1 MSATDAA
8 GTLVD
13 DQLVDAFRRDGVVVL
28 RDLLDPESL
37 ATLARGVEM
46 NLAALSP
53 LGMNA
58 TRPGE
63 PGAFIEDFRNWQRI
77 PEYEQ
82 VIRRSPLG
90 AVAGELTGSDEV
102 RLFHDHLLVKEAG
115 TLDRSP
121 WHQDQPYYCI
131 DGAQTVSFWI
141 PLDPVDRASTLEF
154 VAGSHTGPWF
164 MPRSF
169 VAGTTMVFEEGALEE
184 VPDVEADRE
193 AWPIRGWAM
202 DPGDAVAFNMLTL
215 HAAAGSARRRR
226 AFSVRLIGDD
236 VRYAPRPH
244 RTSPPF
250 DELAGGGLEPGAP
263 MEHELF
269 PVLWRRAA
277 ANQEPVSDRVEID
290 QEAKRWGAS
299 GTST

>member
-1 MSATDAA
+1 MIGSESHLPCQAMNPPDSTR
-8 GTLVD
+8 VD
-13 DQLVDAFRRDGVVVL
+13 DQMVDAFRRDGVVIV
-28 RDLLDPESL
+28 RELLAPEEVE
-37 ATLARGVEM
+37 TLARGIDR
-46 NLAALSP
+46 NLAALGP
-53 LGMNA
+53 LGMNT
-58 TRPGE
+58 TRPGQ

-82 VIRRSPLG
+82 VIRESSLG
-90 AVAGELTGSDEV
+90 RVAGELMRSEEV

-131 DGAQTVSFWI
+131 DGSQTVSFWI
-141 PLDPVDRASTLEF
+141 PLDPVARESTLEF

-169 VAGTTMVFEEGALEE
+169 VAGTSMVFEEGALEE
-184 VPDVEADRE
+184 VPDVDADR
-193 AWPIRGWAM
+193 AGWPIRGWAM
-202 DPGDAVAFNMLTL
+202 EPGDAVAFNMLTL
-215 HAAAGSARRRR
+215 HAAAGSPRRRR

-250 DELAGGGLEPGAP
+250 EELADGALEPGAP
-263 MEHELF
+263 MHHELF
-269 PVLWRRAA
+269 PVLWRH
-277 ANQEPVSDRVEID
+277 
-290 QEAKRWGAS
+290 S
-299 GTST
+299 GP